1 MPVQRIIVQILKN
14 GSLAALVG
22 GGLALSSCA
31 TSSSAGAG
39 EAFPEQV
46 IALGEGEG
54 ATALDRKFAMQKGD
68 VQYDE
73 HGGVAGG
80 KRSQYEGQKQVQFGG
95 EWAGKTY
102 DKKQYEKRS
111 WWGGKKAETK
121 QYAGNMDGSRF
132 QTASAL
138 GSQTAAADGQRS
150 RLDGRQARTATYRV
164 EAATE
169 AGVSGVAKP
178 SNAQADWRRAVYPK
192 PYIMGYKD
200 YQEKSI
206 SETRRLLGRDD

>member
-1 MPVQRIIVQILKN
+1 MQRILVQILKN

-31 TSSSAGAG
+31 SSSSSPGAG

-54 ATALDRKFAMQKGD
+54 AMALDRKYAMQKGD
-68 VQYDE
+68 VEYDE
-73 HGGVAGG
+73 HGGVSGG

-111 WWGGKKAETK
+111 WWGGKKVETK

-132 QTASAL
+132 QTASAY
-138 GSQTAAADGQRS
+138 GSQNANADGQRS
-150 RLDGRQARTATYRV
+150 RFDGRQARTATYRV
-164 EAATE
+164 DAATE

-178 SNAQADWRRAVYPK
+178 SNAQADWRRDVYPK
-192 PYIMGYKD
+192 PHIMGYRD

-206 SETRRLLGRDD
+206 SETRSLLGRDD